1 MTLGRMVRS
10 SLTLS
15 KNTAKTQQYSPN
27 DPMQN
32 DFQQNST
39 SIMTLR
45 GIINITVTWLS
56 VALLNVMGPFNYL
69 RKTFLDR
76 KRNIV
81 VPRLLNLLQP

>member
-1 MTLGRMVRS
+1 MTLGKMVHS

-15 KNTAKTQQYSPN
+15 KKHSKNSKTQQYSPN

-32 DFQQNST
+32 DFQQNNT

-45 GIINITVTWLS
+45 GIINMLTVTWLS
-56 VALLNVMGPFNYL
+56 VALLNVVAAFNYL

-81 VPRLLNLLQP
+81 VPRL